1 MSGTWIEMVNLN
13 SLPYIIL
20 VNPTTSKYHLSPH
33 HKERPEGATKS
44 LFWWSNKSVNCFFV
58 ALSNTKIYAPKFVH
72 LPPPLPSPLPL
83 YGSSSKRKIRSRC
96 GGLWKFLSYSVRG
109 NRGVNMKSVEQI
121 LAGINMIRLH
131 GAY

>member
-1 MSGTWIEMVNLN
+1 MSGIWIELVNLN
-13 SLPYIIL
+13 FLPYIIL

-72 LPPPLPSPLPL
+72 LPPPLPTLALREFKQAENSEQVRRTL
-83 YGSSSKRKIRSRC
+83 KISELFGERQS
-96 GGLWKFLSYSVRG
+96 
-109 NRGVNMKSVEQI
+109 GVNMKSVEQI